1 MANFG
6 IWGLIPPV
14 LTIALAFIT
23 KDVIVSL
30 FLGILSGAL
39 IVAGGNPA
47 TAVLNLT
54 DNLANVLVDGWNIRI
69 FLFCALLGGLVGML
83 SRTGSSRAFGRW
95 AAKKINS
102 PKTSML
108 MAWFCGILIFIDDY
122 FNSLAVGTIMRPI
135 TDKNNVSRAK
145 LSFILD
151 CTAAPVC
158 ILVPISSWVITVMSY
173 LRDSEGFSVFADA
186 GINEFSYFIRSV
198 PYNVYALLTL
208 LMVVVI
214 AITGRDFG
222 PMKKSEALAKK
233 GILFNS
239 EYGDASG
246 EIEMEGDE
254 KANKAKGFDMLLPI
268 IVLVASA
275 LIMFPMTTYLLTASG
290 EGISLSAAMAS
301 MTLGDAFNNTD
312 ASMALFYSVI
322 ITVFITY
329 VYYICRGLFRVKE
342 ASDALIEGIKSMVPA
357 LIILVMAW
365 TIGGIIKS
373 SPEDGGLGLASYLSD
388 VVVGGGFPLGFV
400 PFIVFTLSALIAF
413 ATGTSWGTFAIMI
426 PITMP
431 IAVGLGQAQG
441 LEFAALLNSTLIC
454 TSAVLGGAV
463 FGDHASPI
471 SDSTI
476 LSSTGA
482 SCPHLEHVATQLPYA
497 LTAAVCSG
505 IGFLVGGL
513 AKSLLWTWIVTLAVF
528 AAAMIV
534 LPKVLGDKE
543 ISFKKKA

>member
-1 MANFG
+1 MESFG
-6 IWGLIPPV
+6 ILGLIPPV

-30 FLGILSGAL
+30 FLGILSGSL
-39 IVAGGNPA
+39 IVAGGNPIA
-47 TAVLNLT
+47 AVLNLT
-54 DNLANVLVDGWNIRI
+54 DGLANVLVDGWNIRI

-145 LSFILD
+145 LSYILD

-208 LMVVVI
+208 IMVLYL
-214 AITGRDFG
+214 AISGKDFG
-222 PMKKSEALAKK
+222 PMKKSESLAKK
-233 GILFNS
+233 GILFNE
-239 EYGDASG
+239 EYGDATG
-246 EIEMEGDE
+246 EVVMDGDE
-254 KANKAKGFDMLLPI
+254 KADKARGFDMLLPI

-275 LIMFPMTTYLLTASG
+275 LIMFPMTTYLSTASS
-290 EGISLSAAMAS
+290 EGISLSAAMGT

-312 ASMALFYSVI
+312 ASIALFYSAI
-322 ITVFITY
+322 ITIFISY
-329 VYYICRGLFRVKE
+329 VYYLCRGLFSIKE
-342 ASDALIEGIKSMVPA
+342 ASEALIEGIKSMVPA

-373 SPEDGGLGLASYLSD
+373 SPADGGLGLASYLSE
-388 VVVGGGFPLGFV
+388 VVVGGGFPLGLV
-400 PFIVFTLSALIAF
+400 PVIVFVLSALTAF

-431 IAVGLGQAQG
+431 IAVGLGQAMN
-441 LEFAALLNSTLIC
+441 LEFSALLNSTLIC

-482 SCPHLEHVATQLPYA
+482 GCPHLEHVATQLPYA
-497 LTAAVCSG
+497 ITVAVCTG

-513 AKSLLWTWIVTLAVF
+513 AQSLLWTWIVTLAVF
-528 AAAMIV
+528 AAAMIF
-534 LPKVLGDKE
+534 LPKFLGDKAF
-543 ISFKKKA
+543 SFKK